1 MLFSFFLFANIEI
14 ENIYFE
20 FDNYSIYF
28 KLILLIL
35 LSNTKSNKWNLY
47 SATFVVESWKWKQ
60 GWYLKERMAV

>member
-35 LSNTKSNKWNLY
+35 LSNTKSNK
-47 SATFVVESWKWKQ
+47 
-60 GWYLKERMAV
+60 